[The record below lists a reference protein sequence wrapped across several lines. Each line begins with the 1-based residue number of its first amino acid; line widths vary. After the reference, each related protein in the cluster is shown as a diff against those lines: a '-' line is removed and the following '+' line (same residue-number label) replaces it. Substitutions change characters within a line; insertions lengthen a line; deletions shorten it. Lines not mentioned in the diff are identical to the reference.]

1 MTTTMS
7 VVFSPLLA
15 VVANLGFA
23 CSLALGKEGQHE

>member
-1 MTTTMS
+1 MTARMA